1 MLVTLPKYSKNIKLY
16 NIIDN
21 ISNNNDNA
29 NNKIIIIKLILN
41 KMLFNF

>member
-1 MLVTLPKYSKNIKLY
+1 MLVTLPKYSKNIILY